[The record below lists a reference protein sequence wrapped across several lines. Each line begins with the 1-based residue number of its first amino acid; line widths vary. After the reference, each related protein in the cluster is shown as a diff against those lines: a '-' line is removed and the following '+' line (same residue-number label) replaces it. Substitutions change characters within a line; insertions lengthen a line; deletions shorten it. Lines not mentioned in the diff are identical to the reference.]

1 MYCRVS
7 SWKTG
12 QHNSDL
18 WKVRSP
24 KERSFCVI
32 FSQAALGTLKLQLF
46 QKLFPELAEL
56 LTKVYLLT
64 SNKESRRV
72 QVESRKRPISI

>member
-1 MYCRVS
+1 M
-7 SWKTG
+7 
-12 QHNSDL
+12 
-18 WKVRSP
+18 
-24 KERSFCVI
+24 I

-72 QVESRKRPISI
+72 QVESRNFNLKSSPAIDEF